1 MSNVSRHTMR
11 NHSVRFKT
19 ELFEYSAVLPEDANA
34 GNRFYGR
41 DLAEF
46 LAKGL
51 SDSSLN
57 MQFIDEDWGWLVF
70 GKTKDNKF
78 LEIAI
83 YNLSEDGTPGQNGT
97 KEWGLWLKAL
107 EKVKWLG
114 VFSKNRE
121 VEVPASFSGR
131 LRQLLESSGIT
142 PVEWQ
147 TP

>member
-1 MSNVSRHTMR
+1 MR
-11 NHSVRFKT
+11 NRSVRFKT
-19 ELFEYSAVLPEDANA
+19 ECFEYRAPLPEDMNA
-34 GNRFYGR
+34 GNRLYGR
-41 DLAEF
+41 DVAEF

-51 SDSSLN
+51 TAPSLN

-70 GKTKDNKF
+70 GKTNDNMF

-97 KEWGLWLKAL
+97 NEWGLWLKAY

-114 VFSKNRE
+114 VLSKNRA
-121 VEVPASFSGR
+121 VEVPEEFSGR
-131 LRQLLESSGIT
+131 VRQLLESNGIT

>member
-1 MSNVSRHTMR
+1 MR
-11 NHSVRFKT
+11 NRSVRFKT
-19 ELFEYSAVLPEDANA
+19 ERFEYRAALPEDANA

-41 DLAEF
+41 DVAEF

-51 SDSSLN
+51 AAPSLD

-70 GKTKDNKF
+70 GKAKDDKF

-97 KEWGLWLKAL
+97 NEWGLWLKAR

-114 VFSKNRE
+114 VLSKTRE
-121 VEVPASFSGR
+121 VEVPEEFSAGLHR
-131 LRQLLESSGIT
+131 LLERSGIT